1 MVSGFWQLVLDHK
14 VSAVVMIT
22 KLIEN
27 GLVKANQYWPDEDEP
42 VLQLE
47 NDIRVT
53 FESEESSK
61 DGLDKRTFTVSRKG
75 KLVVLILFF
84 KLTISKVLN

>member
-22 KLIEN
+22 KLVEN
-27 GLVKANQYWPDEDEP
+27 GLVKANQYWPDEDET

-47 NDIRVT
+47 NDIKVT

-75 KLVVLILFF
+75 ELVVLILLS
-84 KLTISKVLN
+84 KLTISKVPS